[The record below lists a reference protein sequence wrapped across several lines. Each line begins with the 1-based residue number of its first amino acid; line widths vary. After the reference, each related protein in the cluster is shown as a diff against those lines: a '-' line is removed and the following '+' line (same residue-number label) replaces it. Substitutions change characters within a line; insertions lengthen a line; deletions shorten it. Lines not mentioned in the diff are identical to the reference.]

1 MIPLIEYD
9 ILNMLGLAVFYTS
22 LIFIII
28 YCLYKVFK

>member
-9 ILNMLGLAVFYTS
+9 ILNMLGLAIFYTS
-22 LIFIII
+22 LIFIVI